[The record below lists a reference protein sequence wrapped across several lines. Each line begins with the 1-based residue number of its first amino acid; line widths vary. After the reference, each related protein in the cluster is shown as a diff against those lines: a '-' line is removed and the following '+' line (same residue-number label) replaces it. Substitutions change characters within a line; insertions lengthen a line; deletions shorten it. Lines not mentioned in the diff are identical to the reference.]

1 MTHETGP
8 RLMYDYHTT
17 KKKRVSMK
25 YGIALPYTT
34 PRTVARLSQLA
45 EESGWDGVFL
55 GDAIWCEDP
64 MIGLAAAAMVT
75 NGIRLGTMITPVP
88 LRIPWKLASESLAL
102 DHLSNG
108 RLTLGLGAGAVWMGW
123 YAFPDE
129 VADNKARAEMLDETI
144 DILTLLYQRKQ
155 FDYGGKHYH
164 LKLTQL
170 DTMYY
175 PPKPV
180 QQPRVPLW
188 CVGLYPGRKSMQ
200 RVLKC
205 DGVIVEKRSQDN
217 KPEDVT
223 SEDIRQIKTYVNE
236 NRPEPTPFDIV
247 MNGNVADLNKSQLQD
262 KLLPMIDAG
271 VTWWIDDLFDA
282 TEEKAVE
289 RIRRGPPS
297 NEL

>member
-1 MTHETGP
+1 
-8 RLMYDYHTT
+8 
-17 KKKRVSMK
+17 MK

-34 PRTVARLSQLA
+34 PRTVAKLSQLV

-75 NGIRLGTMITPVP
+75 NRIRLGTMITPVP
-88 LRIPWKLASESLAL
+88 LRIPWKLASESVAL

-123 YAFPDE
+123 QAFPDE
-129 VADNKARAEMLDETI
+129 VTDNKSRAEMLDETI

-155 FDYGGKHYH
+155 FDYDGKHYH
-164 LKLTQL
+164 LMLTQL
-170 DTMYY
+170 DEMYY

-180 QQPRVPLW
+180 QQPRLPLW
-188 CVGLYPGRKSMQ
+188 CVGIWHRKNSMQ

-205 DGVIVEKRSQDN
+205 DGVIVEKRSPDN

-223 SEDIRQIKTYVNE
+223 PDDVRGIKVYVDA
-236 NRPEPTPFDIV
+236 NRSPSTPFDIV
-247 MNGNVADLNKSQLQD
+247 LNGKVADLNRSQLQD
-262 KLLPMIDAG
+262 KLLPLIDAG
-271 VTWWIDDLFDA
+271 ATWWIEGLWEDS
-282 TEEKAVE
+282 EETAAE
-289 RIRRGPPS
+289 RLRRGPPS
-297 NEL
+297 AEL

>member
-1 MTHETGP
+1 M
-8 RLMYDYHTT
+8 
-17 KKKRVSMK
+17 KSMK
-25 YGIALPYTT
+25 YGIALPYNT
-34 PRTVARLSQLA
+34 PRTAAKLAQLA

-75 NGIRLGTMITPVP
+75 NRVRLGTMITPVP
-88 LRIPWKLASESLAL
+88 LRIPWKLASESLGL

-108 RLTLGLGAGAVWMGW
+108 RLILGLGAGAVWMGW
-123 YAFPDE
+123 QAFPDE
-129 VADNKARAEMLDETI
+129 VTDNKARAEMLDETI

-155 FDYGGKHYH
+155 FDYDGKHYH
-164 LKLTQL
+164 LKLTQMDL
-170 DTMYY
+170 MHY

-188 CVGLYPGRKSMQ
+188 CVGLYPHKGSMQ

-205 DGVIVEKRSQDN
+205 DGIIAEKRGPAN

-223 SEDIRQIKTYVNE
+223 PEDVREINTYVE
-236 NRPEPTPFDIV
+236 ANRESSTPFEIV
-247 MNGNVADLNKSQLQD
+247 LNGKVADLNRSQLQD
-262 KLLPMIDAG
+262 KLLPLIDAG
-271 VTWWIDDLFDA
+271 ATWWIEGLWED
-282 TEEKAVE
+282 TEEVAVE

-297 NEL
+297 KEM